1 MSIQLANYEINIRSF
16 HPEKDFGWSGL
27 MFEGDNR
34 GFSLK
39 PSGIKPTT
47 SRIWHRLQLSTKN
60 GKINSVDTISDPSK
74 APWED
79 KKRIYSGN
87 LAPKGRVTLKDKPP
101 TNSIFQ

>member
-1 MSIQLANYEINIRSF
+1 MAIQLANYEINIRSF

-39 PSGIKPTT
+39 PSGIKPIT
-47 SRIWHRLQLSTKN
+47 SRIWHRLRLSTKN
-60 GKINSVDTISDPSK
+60 SKISSIDTISDPSK

-79 KKRIYSGN
+79 KIRKEYI
-87 LAPKGRVTLKDKPP
+87 LV
-101 TNSIFQ
+101 I

>member
-47 SRIWHRLQLSTKN
+47 SRIC
-60 GKINSVDTISDPSK
+60 IN
-74 APWED
+74 
-79 KKRIYSGN
+79 
-87 LAPKGRVTLKDKPP
+87 
-101 TNSIFQ
+101 